1 MFDFAR
7 HLDGTAN
14 VRVRV
19 ECVPTARDEHHP
31 IRMVIVGEDDVEL
44 ARMKFTP
51 AQAND
56 SAAALA
62 RLMGQF
68 LPVQQAWKL
77 ADGLRRAA
85 ITVWATRN

>member
-1 MFDFAR
+1 MFEFAKY
-7 HLDGTAN
+7 LDGTAN

-19 ECVPTARDEHHP
+19 ECIPTARDEDHP
-31 IRMVIVGEDDVEL
+31 IRMVIVDDDDTEL

-68 LPVQQAWKL
+68 LTARQAWKL
-77 ADGLRRAA
+77 ADGLRKAA
-85 ITVWATRN
+85 VTVWAARN